1 MKKIS
6 RITIHEEQIIDLD
19 VDIDSAISQLQS
31 YKEQGWDRVRCTTIS
46 HMYDVGE
53 YPAILVCR
61 NRLETD
67 EEYEKRKKKEEQLKT
82 KQQELDLK
90 EYSRLKKLFENK

>member
-1 MKKIS
+1 
-6 RITIHEEQIIDLD
+6 
-19 VDIDSAISQLQS
+19 
-31 YKEQGWDRVRCTTIS
+31 
-46 HMYDVGE
+46 
-53 YPAILVCR
+53 
-61 NRLETD
+61 LETD

>member
-19 VDIDSAISQLQS
+19 GDIDSAISQLQS
-31 YKEQGWDRVRCTTIS
+31 YKEKGWDRVRCTTIS
-46 HMYDVGE
+46 YQYDAGK
-53 YPAILVCR
+53 YPVILVYR
-61 NRLETD
+61 NRMETD
-67 EEYEKRKKKEEQLKT
+67 EEYEKRIAKEKQLKI

-90 EYSRLKKLFENK
+90 EYSRLKKLFENQ